1 MAGGRRRSAALA
13 ALAVGGGGVAA
24 RSARLLWRRREVN
37 WSAPERF
44 TQDAYLSCQTMGSGP
59 SPVLLLHPLGD
70 TSSYFGSAF
79 DELAAPGPL
88 LVPDLLGFGGSPPSE
103 AGYGPDDHADALAR
117 MLDLLEVREPALVV
131 GHGLGGV
138 IGLRLAVRHPGRVRA
153 LVAISPQIYSD
164 PASAHRHLRRAG
176 LRVPPLRGWLP
187 ARTGRRAARRA
198 LAPAISADVPSRVAR
213 DRHDSKGS
221 AAYRGTLVSCLIEAR
236 AADWFPDVTCPVDL
250 VLPAGDRSLEVGLLE
265 KVSSENP
272 SVRLTQL
279 MFGDYRL
286 PLTHPDGCL
295 AAVDRFREE
304 LAAT

>member
-24 RSARLLWRRREVN
+24 RSVRLLWRRRGVN

-44 TQDAYLSCQTMGSGP
+44 TQDAYLSCQTMGAGP
-59 SPVLLLHPLGD
+59 NPVLLLHPLGD

-103 AGYGPDDHADALAR
+103 AGYGPDAHADALAR

-138 IGLRLAVRHPGRVRA
+138 IGLRLAMRHPGRVRA
-153 LVAISPQIYSD
+153 LVAISPQIYSA
-164 PASAHRHLRRAG
+164 PGTAREHLRRAG
-176 LRVPPLRGWLP
+176 LRVPTLRSWLP

-198 LAPAISADVPSRVAR
+198 LAPAISVDVPSRVAR
-213 DRHDSKGS
+213 DRHESKGG
-221 AAYRGTLVSCLIEAR
+221 AAYRGTLLSCLIEAR
-236 AADWFPDVTCPVDL
+236 AATWFPELTCPVDL

-265 KVSSENP
+265 KVAGANP
-272 SVRLTQL
+272 SVRLTPL
-279 MFGDYRL
+279 MFGDHRL

-304 LAAT
+304 LAAR

>member
-44 TQDAYLSCQTMGSGP
+44 TQDAYLSCQTMGTGL

-70 TSSYFGSAF
+70 TSTYFGSAF

-138 IGLRLAVRHPGRVRA
+138 IGLRLAVRFPGRVRA

-164 PASAHRHLRRAG
+164 PGSARQHLRSAG
-176 LRVPPLRGWLP
+176 IRVPAMRRWLP

-221 AAYRGTLVSCLIEAR
+221 VAYRDTLVSCLIEAR
-236 AADWFPDVTCPVDL
+236 AATWFPDVTCPVDL
-250 VLPAGDRSLEVGLLE
+250 VVPASDPSLEIGLLE
-265 KVSSENP
+265 RVSVENAA
-272 SVRLTQL
+272 VRLTRL
-279 MFGDYRL
+279 LFGDYRL

-304 LAAT
+304 LAAR